1 MELSKSERFT
11 ILTWI
16 SDGAPRGRAALCLQL
31 GRTNPRP
38 TAVRHW
44 RHLEGDNVVCGG
56 RKAFGTA
63 SDRLVIFCVLSS
75 LCRVATDG
83 SLKAI
88 RGTARPYPGRT
99 VEFRARCRWSNK
111 FRVQILPRSG
121 PTRSCP
127 AIANQLKHASL
138 MRLRTWVVV
147 AGVFRKARE
156 RRGFF

>member
-1 MELSKSERFT
+1 LELSKSERFT

-16 SDGAPRGRAALCLQL
+16 SDGAPRGRAALCPQR

-38 TAVRHW
+38 TTVRHW
-44 RHLEGDNVVCGG
+44 RHLERDNVVCGG

-63 SDRLVIFCVLSS
+63 SDRLVIFACF
-75 LCRVATDG
+75 RAYAAWPRTG

-88 RGTARPYPGRT
+88 PRDCANPGRT

-111 FRVQILPRSG
+111 CRVQILPRSG

-127 AIANQLKHASL
+127 AIANQLEHASL

-147 AGVFRKARE
+147 VGVFRKARE

>member
-1 MELSKSERFT
+1 MERHE
-11 ILTWI
+11 
-16 SDGAPRGRAALCLQL
+16 DGRRYVS
-31 GRTNPRP
+31 NS
-38 TAVRHW
+38 
-44 RHLEGDNVVCGG
+44 GG
-56 RKAFGTA
+56 RILDQPRCTLAPFGGRQGCLRRPKSFRHCIRSPCDFLRA
-63 SDRLVIFCVLSS
+63 SS
-75 LCRVATDG
+75 LCRLATDG